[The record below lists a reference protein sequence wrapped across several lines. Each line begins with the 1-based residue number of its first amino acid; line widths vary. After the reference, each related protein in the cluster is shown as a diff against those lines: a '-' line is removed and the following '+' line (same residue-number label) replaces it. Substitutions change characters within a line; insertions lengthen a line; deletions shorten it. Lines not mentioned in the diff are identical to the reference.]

1 MLLQAE
7 EMNLYKASSGLILLI
22 QTDQAEQGN
31 NAPDRRIHVA
41 LIFSMTEPGLF
52 MCTYWAVVEWLFDII
67 YTDYLLS
74 TPTGANFLSGPEH
87 NLKYHPILLKLHQ
100 SFHWVAFPAISA

>member
-31 NAPDRRIHVA
+31 NAPDRRIHVT
-41 LIFSMTEPGLF
+41 LSFF
-52 MCTYWAVVEWLFDII
+52 QWQNQ
-67 YTDYLLS
+67 DYS
-74 TPTGANFLSGPEH
+74 CV
-87 NLKYHPILLKLHQ
+87 PIEL
-100 SFHWVAFPAISA
+100 